1 MINSLALEKHITPMK
16 KQIFSTVNYTI
27 FVVIALFA
35 VSCTQKT
42 NDFESEK
49 STQIEQENEPISE
62 GSDVTPVSSDCK
74 DKFDYKNDELVYV
87 FCCPC
92 DYWEQKLDEYL
103 NRNND
108 EISNDQKLQNISSDL
123 SLEVYV
129 KKIHGFSTLE
139 SAKQAYIDAGGD
151 GKGLFRF
158 GKPEFNK

>member
-1 MINSLALEKHITPMK
+1 MK
-16 KQIFSTVNYTI
+16 KQILNTLTYITL
-27 FVVIALFA
+27 VVFA

-42 NDFESEK
+42 NELESVK
-49 STQIEQENEPISE
+49 STQIEQENEPTPE
-62 GSDVTPVSSDCK
+62 ESDVSPVSSACK

-87 FCCPC
+87 YCCPC
-92 DYWEQKLDEYL
+92 DYWEEKLDEYL
-103 NRNND
+103 NRNVD

-139 SAKQAYIDAGGD
+139 AAKQAYIDAGGN

-158 GKPEFNK
+158 GKPEFKK